1 VPRRRPPTQKTPKV
15 PRYPSPSVKSST
27 GSQRLNVTG
36 RHLRHQTEQR
46 MPVPSWLLKVEG
58 GEASFA
64 EFERTAH
71 IYADRHPYWAAR
83 VWYFQR
89 KRRTYRCRL
98 GALPTIRT
106 TKQKDRF
113 REDFAT
119 LDPEVVSACPARDK
133 VTVMHKPGRRNA
145 ELRHVRM
152 ALAASQGRVDKLES
166 CIGWLQRGIKRAGFE
181 SDDDFDEWC
190 NRTGE
195 RLVAV
200 AVEEKLQQVAL
211 SRFVA
216 RRPATNLRAWGLTV
230 EHAALQQFRSG
241 HLRS

>member
-1 VPRRRPPTQKTPKV
+1 MLSPKEPHTSTLTAIRSGPNVSGTSSASVRP
-15 PRYPSPSVKSST
+15 T
-27 GSQRLNVTG
+27 G
-36 RHLRHQTEQR
+36 
-46 MPVPSWLLKVEG
+46 
-58 GEASFA
+58 
-64 EFERTAH
+64 
-71 IYADRHPYWAAR
+71 AA
-83 VWYFQR
+83 
-89 KRRTYRCRL
+89 L
-98 GALPTIRT
+98 GGALPTIRT

-133 VTVMHKPGRRNA
+133 VTVMHKPGTRNA
-145 ELRHVRM
+145 ELRHMRM

-216 RRPATNLRAWGLTV
+216 RHPATNLRAWELTV